1 MTAAVGEI
9 LGRLAAGRPDFPFI
23 KVGTGAWCTYRQLDR
38 ASDRVAAGLAEI
50 GVGPGDRVALV
61 CGNRLE
67 TVELLFACAKLG
79 AIHTPLNYHL
89 RGEFLRYQ
97 LTDCGAST
105 LVTDGPGA
113 AAAAPILGQTSVR
126 RCVALDGSDEADGA
140 DASPDGAVPYQRL
153 RASTAALPA
162 AQVRPADILSLI
174 YTSGTTGYPKGCMLS
189 HGYHVNAGASVRP
202 VGWVVPGD
210 RMFTAFPH
218 FHTSFQVNV
227 LMSAL
232 VNDASVVQEPAF
244 HASVFMRRAAEE
256 GATMI
261 WGLGTMAMAI
271 LAQPPS
277 ARDRD
282 NTVRLSAWCPLHP
295 GRQLEFQERFG
306 GVVNSEAYGQT
317 EAVPIVIEPADQPS
331 RLPFVVG
338 RPSELYDVRIVDE
351 LDRELPAG
359 QVGEI
364 VVRPRRPDCMFS
376 GYWGKPEASL
386 AAFRN
391 LWHHTGD
398 LGKLDEQQRLTFVDR
413 AKDAVRRRGE
423 NVSCFELELAIGQHP
438 MVAQAAATAVPS
450 PLGEDDI
457 KISIICH
464 PGDVPGPAEWFAF
477 FRDQLPY
484 YAIPRYVDIRESF
497 PLTATGRVRKDALR
511 AEGVP
516 GGAWD
521 LERLGLMVPRDQRRL
536 AVDHGAVAVSAEG
549 VAAVDPDG
557 RAGDVG
563 RGVADQ
569 EHGRGGQFGV
579 GAGPAQWQRR
589 RHGVERL
596 RPAQHLGAAFGDEG
610 PGGEGVHPD
619 PQRAP
624 FLGQRAGQVLDAG
637 LGRAGVRHPFAV
649 RVGEARGDV
658 EDDPAAALAHGSDD
672 GPRAQERAVE
682 VDVHHCAPAV
692 GAEVGRWADE
702 VPRRA
707 VDQDVDAAERG
718 DHLLHGGG
726 DLLGVPDVAG
736 HGQGLAAGRGD
747 LARAALHVLGPSAQ
761 HRDPRPEPGVGA
773 GDRRAQ
779 AGAAPGH
786 HGGPAGQQA
795 RPEHLQRAGRH
806 SVSSTS
812 ASA

>member
-1 MTAAVGEI
+1 MTAALGEV
-9 LGRLAAGRPDFPFI
+9 LGRLAAERPDFPFI
-23 KVGTGAWCTYRQLDR
+23 KVGTGPWCTYRQLDQ

-50 GVGPGDRVALV
+50 GVAPGDRVALV

-67 TVELLFACAKLG
+67 TVELLFACGKLG

-97 LTDCGAST
+97 LTDCAATT

-113 AAAAPILGQTSVR
+113 AAAAPLLGQTSVR
-126 RCVALDGSDEADGA
+126 RWVALDEAGSGPA
-140 DASPDGAVPYQRL
+140 GAVPYQRL
-153 RASTAALPA
+153 RSSA
-162 AQVRPADILSLI
+162 AQVPRAGVRPADIVSII

-189 HGYHVNAGASVRP
+189 HGYHVNVGASVRA
-202 VGWVVPGD
+202 VGWVVPDD

-218 FHTSFQVNV
+218 FHTSFQINA

-232 VNDASVVQEPAF
+232 VNGASLVQEPVF
-244 HASVFMRRAAEE
+244 HASAFMRRAAEE

-317 EAVPIVIEPADQPS
+317 EAVPIVIESAGQPS

-338 RPSELYDVRIVDE
+338 RPSELYEVRIVDE
-351 LDRELPAG
+351 LDHELPAG

-413 AKDAVRRRGE
+413 AKDAIRRRGE
-423 NVSCFELELAIGQHP
+423 NVSCFELELAIGQHS
-438 MVAQAAATAVPS
+438 MVAQAAATAVPA

-464 PGDVPGPAEWFAF
+464 PGDVPGPEEWFGF

-484 YAIPRYVDIRESF
+484 YAIPRYVDIRELF
-497 PLTATGRVRKDALR
+497 PLTATGRVRKEALR
-511 AEGVP
+511 AEGVH
-516 GGAWD
+516 GGLWD
-521 LERLGLMVPRDQRRL
+521 LQSLGLMVPREQRR
-536 AVDHGAVAVSAEG
+536 
-549 VAAVDPDG
+549 
-557 RAGDVG
+557 
-563 RGVADQ
+563 
-569 EHGRGGQFGV
+569 
-579 GAGPAQWQRR
+579 
-589 RHGVERL
+589 
-596 RPAQHLGAAFGDEG
+596 
-610 PGGEGVHPD
+610 
-619 PQRAP
+619 
-624 FLGQRAGQVLDAG
+624 
-637 LGRAGVRHPFAV
+637 
-649 RVGEARGDV
+649 
-658 EDDPAAALAHGSDD
+658 
-672 GPRAQERAVE
+672 
-682 VDVHHCAPAV
+682 
-692 GAEVGRWADE
+692 
-702 VPRRA
+702 
-707 VDQDVDAAERG
+707 
-718 DHLLHGGG
+718 
-726 DLLGVPDVAG
+726 
-736 HGQGLAAGRGD
+736 
-747 LARAALHVLGPSAQ
+747 
-761 HRDPRPEPGVGA
+761 
-773 GDRRAQ
+773 
-779 AGAAPGH
+779 
-786 HGGPAGQQA
+786 
-795 RPEHLQRAGRH
+795 
-806 SVSSTS
+806 
-812 ASA
+812 